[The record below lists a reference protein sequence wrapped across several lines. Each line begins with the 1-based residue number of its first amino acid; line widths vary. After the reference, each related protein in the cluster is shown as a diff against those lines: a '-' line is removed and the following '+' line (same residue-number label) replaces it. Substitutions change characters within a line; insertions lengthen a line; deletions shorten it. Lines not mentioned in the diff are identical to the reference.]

1 MYSSNNIRDD
11 RDSMGN
17 YKLTIS
23 EKCFLYTICGM
34 LFFLFLLGCYVI
46 FAIIFETF
54 MAIIKFISTII

>member
-1 MYSSNNIRDD
+1 MYSSKNISDD
-11 RDSMGN
+11 RDSNGN